1 VIGERK
7 GNVTVSE
14 STISVIGPGMKF
26 VGDCETEATLR
37 VDGTVEGSI
46 RAGKS
51 VVITRSGIV
60 TGDVS
65 SADAVVAGTVRGSV
79 TCASRLEF
87 ESTGRIDGE
96 VRAPRMQIGDGA
108 IINGRV
114 NAGVPVRSSEETA
127 RANLSR
133 SA

>member
-1 VIGERK
+1 MIGERK
-7 GNVTVSE
+7 GNVAVTE

-26 VGDCETEATLR
+26 VGDCETEATVR
-37 VDGTVEGSI
+37 IDGTVEGSI

-51 VVITRSGIV
+51 VVITRSGVV

-65 SADAVVAGTVRGSV
+65 SAEAVVAGTVKGSV
-79 TCASRLEF
+79 TCETRLEF
-87 ESTGRIDGE
+87 ESTGRVDGE

-114 NAGVPVRSSEETA
+114 NAGGPARSSGSTPENRLT
-127 RANLSR
+127 R

>member
-1 VIGERK
+1 MKGERSNN
-7 GNVTVSE
+7 GTPSE
-14 STISVIGPGMKF
+14 SAISVIGPGMKF
-26 VGDCETEATLR
+26 VGDCETVATIR

-51 VVITRSGIV
+51 VVITKNGIV

-65 SADAVVAGTVRGSV
+65 SSEAVVAGTVKGTV

-87 ESTGRIDGE
+87 ESTGRVDGE
-96 VRAPRMQIGDGA
+96 VRAPRMLIGDGA

-114 NAGVPVRSSEETA
+114 SSGPNLRASSGGSTPVP
-127 RANLSR
+127 R